1 MNDNTRTYAPVKP
14 ARSYEEQA
22 QRLVKDHGLEIGDAR
37 RARRILSTVNY
48 YRLTT
53 YGKHLRR
60 QDNPEMFVPGV
71 SLDDLYA
78 LYEFDMGLRH
88 LILPVLEFFEVQLR
102 AKIAYQL
109 AMTYGSTGYTDAANF
124 RQDRQSRGSHR
135 DIMNKFKTE
144 VRRCDDPA
152 FVRHHQTKY
161 GGLFPVWA
169 AVELFSFGML
179 AQLYDVM
186 TERDQQAVSSEY
198 GMSPQAL
205 ASLIGSAVDVRN
217 ICAHYSRLYN
227 QPIEEL
233 PEPNP
238 AYPASETDRVF
249 ALLLALRP
257 VAGGHRVYEDMI
269 RGIERLHSEYPQA
282 DLALCGFPENWE
294 ELLAN
299 R

>member
-1 MNDNTRTYAPVKP
+1 MTDSRRTYAPVKP
-14 ARSYEEQA
+14 ARSYEAQA
-22 QRLVKDHGLEIGDAR
+22 KRLVKAHGLEIGDAK
-37 RARRILSTVNY
+37 RARTILSTVNY

-60 QDNPEMFVPGV
+60 ADNPEMFVPGV
-71 SLDDLYA
+71 SLSDLYA

-144 VRRCDDPA
+144 VRRCDDLA

-161 GGLFPVWA
+161 GGLFPIWA

-186 TERDQQAVSSEY
+186 TERDQQAVSGEY

-249 ALLLALRP
+249 ALLLALRS
-257 VAGGHRVYEDMI
+257 VAGGHRVYSEMI
-269 RGIERLHSEYPQA
+269 RGIAQLEKEYPQA
-282 DLALCGFPENWE
+282 ELALCGFPENWR
-294 ELLAN
+294 ELLEN
-299 R
+299 G

>member
-1 MNDNTRTYAPVKP
+1 M
-14 ARSYEEQA
+14 
-22 QRLVKDHGLEIGDAR
+22 
-37 RARRILSTVNY
+37 
-48 YRLTT
+48 
-53 YGKHLRR
+53 
-60 QDNPEMFVPGV
+60 
-71 SLDDLYA
+71 
-78 LYEFDMGLRH
+78 
-88 LILPVLEFFEVQLR
+88 
-102 AKIAYQL
+102 
-109 AMTYGSTGYTDAANF
+109 
-124 RQDRQSRGSHR
+124 
-135 DIMNKFKTE
+135 
-144 VRRCDDPA
+144 
-152 FVRHHQTKY
+152 
-161 GGLFPVWA
+161 
-169 AVELFSFGML
+169 ELFSFGML

-186 TERDQQAVSSEY
+186 TERDQRAVSSEY

-269 RGIERLHSEYPQA
+269 RGIERLHTEYPQA